1 VFQIDEKNLVLII
14 VIVAGTFAALGFFLV
29 AMVNINIRANARRQL
44 ELVKNAFETQ
54 ERERARIARDL
65 HDSIGQQISAIR
77 LHLGLLSECESKEEL
92 IESIKDKQKMLSRA
106 TEELRTITRNLMPVS
121 ITEFGIGGTLKELA
135 ANIRKTNDIDLIVSD
150 SDENERYQ
158 PDFEINLFRIL
169 QEMIN
174 NTIKYAHA
182 NKIYIELKHSDER
195 LALIYSDD
203 GLGFDPE
210 KVRHGLGLR
219 NIEARVK
226 FYQGEYSLESGKTEG
241 TKYFLRFNKSEIQQQ
256 EA

>member
-1 VFQIDEKNLVLII
+1 VFQIDEKNLVVLIS
-14 VIVAGTFAALGFFLV
+14 IVAATFGILGFFLI
-29 AMVNINIRANARRQL
+29 AMVNINIRANAKRQM

-77 LHLGLLSECESKEEL
+77 LHLGLLSECESKDEL
-92 IESIKDKQKMLSRA
+92 VESIKDKQQMLSRA
-106 TEELRTITRNLMPVS
+106 TEELRMITRNLMPVA
-121 ITEFGIGGTLKELA
+121 ITEYGIGVTLKELVTSLLKA
-135 ANIRKTNDIDLIVSD
+135 NDISLTVSN
-150 SDENERYQ
+150 SNENKRYK

-182 NKIYIELKHSDER
+182 TNIYIELQHSPER
-195 LALIYSDD
+195 LAVVYSDN

-210 KVRHGLGLR
+210 KVKHGLGLR
-219 NIEARVK
+219 NIEARVN
-226 FYQGEYSLESGKTEG
+226 FYRGEYDVESKHAEG
-241 TKYFLRFNKSEIQQQ
+241 TKFFLEFDRSEIQQQ
-256 EA
+256 ET